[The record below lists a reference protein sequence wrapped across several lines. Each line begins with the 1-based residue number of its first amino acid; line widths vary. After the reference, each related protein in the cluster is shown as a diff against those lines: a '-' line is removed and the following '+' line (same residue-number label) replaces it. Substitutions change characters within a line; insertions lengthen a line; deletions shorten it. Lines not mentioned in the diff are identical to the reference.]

1 MGKKKKSKKLTE
13 QQVKKGCQIYIF
25 IMISLISTYFLIDW
39 YYKNAEIFWL
49 PAMFLFIGLM
59 GLLATFFPNS
69 LLGIS
74 MNTQGSGER
83 FCLHC
88 FKKISSWA
96 TTCPYC
102 HKKQHSST

>member
-1 MGKKKKSKKLTE
+1 MNKLYQNFSKSNSKEWEENICKE
-13 QQVKKGCQIYIF
+13 IQN
-25 IMISLISTYFLIDW
+25 
-39 YYKNAEIFWL
+39 KNAEIFWL